1 MLNKEQVEKLSKLSK
16 IPLKETELNIFKN
29 QLPEIISFVEKLNQV
44 DAKNLEAIYQV
55 TGKTNEF
62 RADTVNLGL
71 SQIEAL
77 KNAPIKKDGYILTE
91 KVLNV

>member
-16 IPLKETELNIFKN
+16 IPLKEGELDIFKK

-44 DAKNLEAIYQV
+44 DAENLEATYQV

-62 RADTVNLGL
+62 RNDIVDSSLPQ
-71 SQIEAL
+71 SEAL
-77 KNAPIKKDGYILTE
+77 KNVPNKNGGYILTE